1 MELEKLRK
9 VVAIYDGIFFNIM
22 IIVVNILGADWVKTI
37 ELIMN

>member
-9 VVAIYDGIFFNIM
+9 VVRWYFFNIM
-22 IIVVNILGADWVKTI
+22 IIVVNILGPDWVKTI